1 MTTRRSFS
9 AQEKMEI
16 LNEGMQPGTT
26 AVEVCRK
33 HGISASL
40 YYKWKRDAER
50 GMRDAVSGPSR
61 EVVALKQKNARLKKL
76 VVEEALL
83 IDRLRELNETLARGK
98 NNGRRSQQP

>member
-33 HGISASL
+33 HGIGAS
-40 YYKWKRDAER
+40 
-50 GMRDAVSGPSR
+50 S
-61 EVVALKQKNARLKKL
+61 
-76 VVEEALL
+76 
-83 IDRLRELNETLARGK
+83 TT
-98 NNGRRSQQP
+98 NGRGTQNVE